1 MKDIR
6 DSFED
11 GKGLKSIFH
20 NERNKFLQEIWNQS
34 MNGFD
39 IPREIQVVID
49 SNNELFMSVGTPSFV
64 SFTGQDESLYGK
76 NNEKKMKLPI
86 KCWVHTHPF
95 GKAYFSGTDISTI
108 NTWKPHMMSAIV
120 LGDNEHQIW
129 QKVKPGI
136 AKHIRYVTETIVELG
151 TKNKIDKMVEELI

>member
-1 MKDIR
+1 MDFYEANEDI
-6 DSFED
+6 
-11 GKGLKSIFH
+11 L
-20 NERNKFLQEIWNQS
+20 
-34 MNGFD
+34 
-39 IPREIQVVID
+39 REAT
-49 SNNELFMSVGTPSFV
+49 ELGEKKAKKIVGI
-64 SFTGQDESLYGK
+64 YGK

>member
-1 MKDIR
+1 METWMKDIR

-20 NERNKFLQEIWNQS
+20 NEMNKFLQEIWNQS

-76 NNEKKMKLPI
+76 NNEKRNLQI
-86 KCWVHTHPF
+86 K
-95 GKAYFSGTDISTI
+95 
-108 NTWKPHMMSAIV
+108 
-120 LGDNEHQIW
+120 
-129 QKVKPGI
+129 
-136 AKHIRYVTETIVELG
+136 
-151 TKNKIDKMVEELI
+151 